1 MLGNTIVQIIE
12 AKLACHIGFN
22 PETLNYTSY
31 LEVRGSN
38 ALDIIEILSLW
49 ESQKQLQDN

>member
-22 PETLNYTSY
+22 PETLNYTLY
-31 LEVRGSN
+31 PEVRTSN

-49 ESQKQLQDN
+49 ES